1 MKTTLTIT
9 KELDFQTEDLGV
21 VASMTLT
28 TEAGSYA
35 QLELFREED
44 AMDEVMW
51 GAQLSHLYV
60 PMGARRQGEARALV
74 KAAMIEVME
83 RWDERTL
90 VAFAEPEHDE
100 PMTRGQLITFYQDC
114 GLEVR

>member
-1 MKTTLTIT
+1 MKITMTIT

-51 GAQLSHLYV
+51 GAQLSHLFV
-60 PMGARRQGEARALV
+60 PVAARRQGEARALV
-74 KAAMIEVME
+74 KAAIIAVDEH
-83 RWDERTL
+83 WDEGAL
-90 VAFAEPEHDE
+90 VVFAEPEHDK
-100 PMTRGQLITFYQDC
+100 PLTREQLITFYQDC

>member
-1 MKTTLTIT
+1 MKITLTIA

-21 VASMTLT
+21 VASMALT

-44 AMDEVMW
+44 AMDEVLW

-60 PMGARRQGEARALV
+60 PAGARRQGEARALV
-74 KAAMIEVME
+74 KAAMIAVDEH
-83 RWDERTL
+83 WDERTL
-90 VAFAEPEHDE
+90 TVFACPEHDK
-100 PMTRGQLITFYQDC
+100 PMTREQLITFYQDC